1 MDGCRELRTSS
12 LTRKAPTGRG
22 PAQSRQKKGI
32 WERKH
37 SSQRLRIG
45 DEEGGQECPPSYE
58 RNRRSLQMDGGE
70 GRMRLKDKVALVTG
84 SSGGLGTGICR
95 AFAAEGADCVVNY
108 HSDRAG
114 GQETADLVERL
125 GRRSLLVQADIS
137 REDQVQ
143 AMVDA
148 ALERFGRLDVVV
160 ANAGYG
166 LAKPLLE
173 TRVEEFEKLVRTNLI
188 GTYLTVRIGAQAMKT
203 QGSGKI
209 ITMSSVHGLGG
220 THYCSLYEAT
230 KAGILNFTRGAAFD
244 LGDYNI
250 QVNCI
255 APGAVPVPK
264 DPPPDKDGP
273 LYAAWMQY
281 TPLSRFGTPADV
293 AAAAVFLACSD
304 SDWITGQVIVVDG
317 GITAGHLIP
326 SFKYYGAKPRMD

>member
-1 MDGCRELRTSS
+1 
-12 LTRKAPTGRG
+12 
-22 PAQSRQKKGI
+22 
-32 WERKH
+32 
-37 SSQRLRIG
+37 
-45 DEEGGQECPPSYE
+45 
-58 RNRRSLQMDGGE
+58 MDGGE

-188 GTYLTVRIGAQAMKT
+188 GTYLTVRIGAQAMKS

-244 LGDYNI
+244 LGEYNI

-264 DPPPDKDGP
+264 DPPPDKDGA
-273 LYAAWMQY
+273 LYKAWMQY

-293 AAAAVFLACSD
+293 AGAAVFLACSD

>member
-1 MDGCRELRTSS
+1 
-12 LTRKAPTGRG
+12 
-22 PAQSRQKKGI
+22 
-32 WERKH
+32 
-37 SSQRLRIG
+37 
-45 DEEGGQECPPSYE
+45 
-58 RNRRSLQMDGGE
+58 
-70 GRMRLKDKVALVTG
+70 MRLKDKVALVTG

-114 GQETADLVERL
+114 GQETADLVESL

-166 LAKPLLE
+166 MAKPLLE

-188 GTYLTVRIGAQAMKT
+188 GTYLTVRIGAQAMKS
-203 QGSGKI
+203 QGGGKI

-281 TPLSRFGTPADV
+281 TPLSRFGTPEDV
-293 AAAAVFLACSD
+293 GAAAVFLACSD